1 MDENTAPQPPAA
13 DASCPEVF
21 AYCLTDQGLR
31 WLWSLL
37 DTGRYVLR
45 APEEGALLAVA
56 WLLRAGEDA
65 AAEELLDHLRPLA
78 AGTRFAPR
86 SADRQAPGPDAV
98 HRRTAGEVAG
108 ALARRAERP
117 AVEAQREALAVWRP
131 FEDELLGHWLSAEDP
146 GPQWHADGSR
156 LLERYRALAGAHVRC
171 TKHLDPKSNAA
182 VLRSALEERVA
193 GRELTPALAGRLRH
207 AVASMVAK
215 RGRPGSAGHTRLR
228 RAQARQ
234 AAQPGHHE
242 LAALVARRLSH
253 LDAGGPVTDPGSA
266 VAPVTPEE
274 AAETGLP
281 AGALVPPSVRAVAGS
296 ALGAA
301 PGTLVERSALPSAE
315 ALAELAPQL
324 SVTYTA
330 AGYADASLRAL
341 AAATYRARRGSWRGH
356 GGHPDSGARV
366 SELPWLNALAGW
378 STDPAVQARS
388 ALRALGDLSVHA
400 FPGDGLPDRLLW
412 QLSALARAAGL
423 AAPFATAPLADRWT
437 GKVSAD
443 LLPAARDAAELLRD
457 TPYARYHG
465 IDYRAVGEIVDAGD
479 PARFARLCAERA
491 GHPPCGADP
500 VHALA
505 AEAAVMEQ
513 ARVLTSGGLATLVR
527 HVGFTPRPGWDAL
540 ARGAFRAAAR
550 RSASAA
556 RSARAW
562 RQLLFHFSACTGP
575 ERAAVLAWIDAETAR
590 YPAGAAA
597 RLAPAVAGLR
607 RAAAGGRPAG
617 RAAGAR

>member
-13 DASCPEVF
+13 DASCPGVF

-65 AAEELLDHLRPLA
+65 AAEELLEQLRPFA

-86 SADRQAPGPDAV
+86 PADRQAPGPDAV
-98 HRRTAGEVAG
+98 HRRTAGEVSG

-117 AVEAQREALAVWRP
+117 AVEAQREALAVWGP
-131 FEDELLGHWLSAEDP
+131 FEDELLGHWLSAEDA
-146 GPQWHADGSR
+146 GPHWLADGSR
-156 LLERYRALAGAHVRC
+156 LLERYRALATAHVRC

-182 VLRSALEERVA
+182 VLRRALEERVA
-193 GRELTPALAGRLRH
+193 GRELTPALAGQLRH

-215 RGRPGSAGHTRLR
+215 RGRPGSAEHTRLR
-228 RAQARQ
+228 RDQARQ

-242 LAALVARRLSH
+242 LAALVVRRLSH
-253 LDAGGPVTDPGSA
+253 LDVGGPVTDPGSA

-274 AAETGLP
+274 AAETGMP
-281 AGALVPPSVRAVAGS
+281 AGALVPPAVRAVAGS
-296 ALGAA
+296 ALGAT
-301 PGTLVERSALPSAE
+301 PGTLAERSVLPSAE

-341 AAATYRARRGSWRGH
+341 VAATYRARRGSRH
-356 GGHPDSGARV
+356 GYGWNPDSGAWV
-366 SELPWLNALAGW
+366 SELPWLRALAGW

-388 ALRALGDLSVHA
+388 ALRALGELSVHA

-412 QLSALARAAGL
+412 QLSALARKAGL
-423 AAPFATAPLADRWT
+423 AAPFATVPFADRRT

-465 IDYRAVGEIVDAGD
+465 IDYGAVRQIVEAGD

-491 GHPPCGADP
+491 GHPPHGADP

-513 ARVLTSGGLATLVR
+513 ARILTSCGLATLVR

-597 RLAPAVAGLR
+597 RLAPAVTGLR
-607 RAAAGGRPAG
+607 RAA
-617 RAAGAR
+617 GAR